1 MKSLLVSA
9 MSLAFA
15 IGAVS
20 TVNAVQ
26 PATAMTQEQSAQPGT
41 DGWITTKVKTE
52 LMTNKGIPSN
62 DISVTTSNGVVTLTG
77 ILDTRE
83 QVQQT
88 VAVAKAVKGVQRV
101 DSSGLTA
108 RKE

>member
-1 MKSLLVSA
+1 MKNLFVSA
-9 MSLAFA
+9 LGVALAFGVVTIA
-15 IGAVS
+15 K
-20 TVNAVQ
+20 AVQ
-26 PATAMTQEQSAQPGT
+26 PAAAMTQDQTAPPGT

-62 DISVTTSNGVVTLTG
+62 DITVTTSNGVVTLAG
-77 ILDTRE
+77 IVDTKE

-88 VAVAKAVKGVQRV
+88 VAAAKAVKGVRRV